1 MRYNDLL
8 PSTAS
13 HKTTHP
19 EDSMKAIT
27 VAQEGAA
34 PAPQDIDEARAPG
47 AGEVLVRVHASSV
60 NPLDG
65 AVAAG
70 MLAQMGLPHEYPVT
84 LGRDFA
90 GVVEQVGDGVSS
102 VAAGDEVFG
111 EISAFNPPVHDG
123 TWAERTVVGEQ
134 SLTKKPAGV
143 DTAQAGAAPVAS
155 LTALAIADALELSS
169 GQTVVVVGA
178 TGGVGSIVVQL
189 AKAAGATVIAPAL
202 PEDEEFLRGL
212 GVDEVL
218 PREGDLVAAV
228 RERYPDGVN
237 ALVDVVTSMQPTP
250 YDGVLAEGGRVAS
263 PTNAAGE
270 GPGRTDVM
278 HAALLNPEGLDRVAQ
293 LLADGT
299 IKVPIQQTFE
309 LGQAPDAL
317 GALSAGHTQGKIA
330 LRVG

>member
-1 MRYNDLL
+1 
-8 PSTAS
+8 
-13 HKTTHP
+13 
-19 EDSMKAIT
+19 MKAIT

-34 PAPQDIDEARAPG
+34 PAPQDIDEPRAPG
-47 AGEVLVRVHASSV
+47 ADEVVVRVQASSI

-65 AVAAG
+65 GVAAG
-70 MLAQMGLPHEYPVT
+70 MLARMGLPYEYPVT

-90 GVVEQVGDGVSS
+90 GVVEQVGDGVTDGQ
-102 VAAGDEVFG
+102 VGDEVFG
-111 EISAFNPPVHDG
+111 EISAFNPPVRDG
-123 TWAERTVVGEQ
+123 AWAERIVVGEQ
-134 SLTKKPAGV
+134 FFAKKPAGV
-143 DTAQAGAAPVAS
+143 DTAQAGAAPLVT
-155 LTALAIADALELSS
+155 LTALATVNALELSS

-250 YDGVLAEGGRVAS
+250 YDGVLADGGRIAS

-270 GPGRTDVM
+270 GAGRTDVM
-278 HAALLNPEGLDRVAQ
+278 HAAILSREGLDRVGQ

-299 IKVPIQQTFE
+299 IKVPIQQTYD
-309 LGQAPDAL
+309 LAQAPEAL
-317 GALSAGHTQGKIA
+317 GALGGGHTQGKLAI
-330 LRVG
+330 RVG